1 MTQNESAAEASAFTN
16 GKFRVVYAAGCT
28 RLNEEELYL
37 TPIEYKLLC
46 LLPISV
52 GEVLTHTYIK
62 QSIWDNDIAS
72 LRTGKL

>member
-46 LLPISV
+46 LLKRSV
-52 GEVLTHTYIK
+52 
-62 QSIWDNDIAS
+62 
-72 LRTGKL
+72 